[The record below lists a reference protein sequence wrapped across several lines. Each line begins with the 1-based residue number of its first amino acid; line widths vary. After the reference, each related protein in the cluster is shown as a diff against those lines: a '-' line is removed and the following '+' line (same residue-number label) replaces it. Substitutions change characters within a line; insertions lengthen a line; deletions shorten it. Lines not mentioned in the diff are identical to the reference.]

1 MTAIQIN
8 QHIRFLTPDASRQ
21 SGQVFGFIHRNG
33 IDQLIIAVTAGPD
46 AGRTVYLT
54 EEWVIL

>member
-1 MTAIQIN
+1 MIKIKQT
-8 QHIRFLTPDASRQ
+8 IRFLTPDASRQ
-21 SGQVFGFIHRNG
+21 SGKVCGFIHRDG

-46 AGRTVYLT
+46 TGRTVYLS